1 MFREMRRKN
10 QLLTTEE
17 IKEILSK
24 ATSGVLALLGD
35 DDYPYAVPLNFVYD
49 EDKLY
54 FHCAKSGHKIDAI
67 QKHAK
72 ASFCII
78 DQDMVVP
85 EKYTSFFKSVILF
98 GKIEIIEDEKEK
110 RMAIEKLAIKYAPND
125 DDSGRRQAINRDWK
139 PLCMLKMS
147 IEHISGKQAIELKR
161 SV

>member
-1 MFREMRRKN
+1 
-10 QLLTTEE
+10 
-17 IKEILSK
+17 
-24 ATSGVLALLGD
+24 
-35 DDYPYAVPLNFVYD
+35 
-49 EDKLY
+49 
-54 FHCAKSGHKIDAI
+54 
-67 QKHAK
+67 
-72 ASFCII
+72 
-78 DQDMVVP
+78 MVVP

-125 DDSGRRQAINRDWK
+125 DDSRRRQAINRDWK